1 MKKEEQVCLRTVT
14 IDRAHEGSINHNYV
28 FLFYDI
34 AEEFSDLGKY
44 RVAKVFKICKKYLK
58 HHQKSIF
65 RGNIT
70 VANQIK
76 LQNEIKEAVD
86 KNLDFVTIIKVLN
99 SGSFAEITIGTQKK
113 ETESIFI

>member
-1 MKKEEQVCLRTVT
+1 VKK
-14 IDRAHEGSINHNYV
+14 AKINYNYI

-34 AEEFSDLGKY
+34 ADEFSEVGKY

-70 VANQIK
+70 PSRQIK
-76 LQNEIKEAVD
+76 LVEELKKVID
-86 KNLDFVTIIKVLN
+86 KDLDFITIIKVLN
-99 SGSFAEITIGTQKK
+99 SGGFDEVTIGSNPQDS
-113 ETESIFI
+113 EGIFI

>member
-1 MKKEEQVCLRTVT
+1 MKKST
-14 IDRAHEGSINHNYV
+14 ITYNYV

-34 AEEFSDLGKY
+34 ADEFSDVGKY

-65 RGNIT
+65 RGSITPSNQVKMTSELKKVIDKNIDFIT
-70 VANQIK
+70 V
-76 LQNEIKEAVD
+76 
-86 KNLDFVTIIKVLN
+86 IKVLN
-99 SGSFAEITIGTQKK
+99 SGSFAEETIGTQKK

>member
-1 MKKEEQVCLRTVT
+1 MKKDTT
-14 IDRAHEGSINHNYV
+14 NYNYV

-34 AEEFSDLGKY
+34 ADEFSDVGKY

-70 VANQIK
+70 PSNQIK
-76 LQNEIKEAVD
+76 MTEELKKVID
-86 KNLDFVTIIKVLN
+86 KNLDFITVIKVLS
-99 SGSFAEITIGTQKK
+99 SGSFSEVTIGTKPN
-113 ETESIFI
+113 ECESIFI

>member
-1 MKKEEQVCLRTVT
+1 MKKEY
-14 IDRAHEGSINHNYV
+14 NYNYV

-34 AEEFSDLGKY
+34 ADKHTDAGKY

-65 RGNIT
+65 RGSISP
-70 VANQIK
+70 ANQIK
-76 LQNEIKEAVD
+76 LKNELKKVIDKDEDFISMIKLMNEA
-86 KNLDFVTIIKVLN
+86 
-99 SGSFAEITIGTQKK
+99 SFSEDILGTDQK

>member
-1 MKKEEQVCLRTVT
+1 VKKDTT
-14 IDRAHEGSINHNYV
+14 NYNYL

-34 AEEFSDLGKY
+34 ADEFSEVGKY

-70 VANQIK
+70 PSNQIK
-76 LQNEIKEAVD
+76 MTAQLKKVIDPK
-86 KNLDFVTIIKVLN
+86 LDFITIIKVLH
-99 SGSFAEITIGTQKK
+99 SGSFSEESLGNTEREQ
-113 ETESIFI
+113 ESIFI